1 MDKLLKIIG
10 FCILPFMFVGLA
22 YSKVNV
28 EYGSVK
34 INGRIFDTPCNIDP
48 ESQTKSLE
56 LGVVPL
62 DAINVG
68 TETIYPFSIQLVN
81 CSLTSSTSNVHV
93 PQYFQ
98 ISFDGENQNN
108 NFAVQGQAR
117 GIALEIKDSSGN
129 SVYPGK
135 ILPVY
140 SNASSTMKLDYS
152 LRVVKSHEDFRVGGF
167 SSTIKFKLDY
177 Y

>member
-1 MDKLLKIIG
+1 
-10 FCILPFMFVGLA
+10 MFVGQA

-28 EYGSVK
+28 DHGSVK

-62 DAINVG
+62 DAVNFG
-68 TETIYPFSIQLVN
+68 TATTYPFSIQLVN
-81 CSLTSSTSNVHV
+81 CSLTSSTSKVQE

-135 ILPVY
+135 TLPPY
-140 SNASSTMKLDYS
+140 SITPGTMKLDYS
-152 LRVVKSHEDFRVGGF
+152 LRVVKSHEDFRVGDF